1 MPFSFPDPMNSF
13 SLPNMAL
20 LAQDLFT
27 KRQHLLKAGQAMAEV
42 FDPLT
47 AKSLEAEYRAA
58 EQEYLAAKAAFA
70 RAMKSGRQPA

>member
-1 MPFSFPDPMNSF
+1 MQTSNADQMNSL
-13 SLPNMAL
+13 SVPNMAL

-47 AKSLEAEYRAA
+47 AKALEAEYRAA

-70 RAMKSGRQPA
+70 RAMKGERQTA